1 MFGGGKGGHVFPVVR
16 RWLCGWV
23 LGGGVGGLYGG
34 GRGLRVKQLFQG
46 SFANVGGIFR
56 EGGGLG
62 ARLSLHGVLI
72 LSGYF
77 LIS

>member
-1 MFGGGKGGHVFPVVR
+1 MFGGEGGGRVFPVVR

-56 EGGGLG
+56 GEGG
-62 ARLSLHGVLI
+62 ARLSLYGVLI